1 MNLKALRAFV
11 LRGRNRVQGFHSI
24 DALQRSGL
32 VVGKGVDIGA
42 RTYIDKAF
50 AWAIEI
56 GDQTTISW
64 GVSVIAHDAAARRH
78 LGYTEVRP
86 VRIGARVYI
95 GAGAI
100 ILPGAVIGDGAV
112 IGAGSIVR
120 GEIPAGV
127 IAAGNPCRQ
136 ITTVEDFV
144 ARHEAGWDGVP
155 RFEHNRASMSD
166 ADVRAAQEVLREHGR
181 LYLR

>member
-1 MNLKALRAFV
+1 VNLKTVRGLA

-24 DALQRSGL
+24 DALERAGL

-56 GDQTTISW
+56 GDRTTISW

-86 VRIGARVYI
+86 VRIGAQVYI

-100 ILPGAVIGDGAV
+100 ILPGAVIGDGTV

-127 IAAGNPCRQ
+127 IAAGNPCRT

-144 ARHEAGWDGVP
+144 KRHELEWEGIP
-155 RFEHNRASMSD
+155 RLEQNRASMSE
-166 ADVRAAQEVLREHGR
+166 ADIRDAQEALRRHGR